1 MDSTNESLQSVIN
14 TIDGIADIA
23 DNMREDAIDKHF
35 IINALAT
42 IKKKAELE
50 QIKLMEVE

>member
-1 MDSTNESLQSVIN
+1 MDSTNESLQSVID
-14 TIDGIADIA
+14 TIDGIADLA
-23 DNMREDAIDKHF
+23 DNMREDAIGKHF
-35 IINALAT
+35 IISALAT

>member
-1 MDSTNESLQSVIN
+1 MDNPNESLQSVIN
-14 TIDGIADIA
+14 TIDGIADLA
-23 DNMREDAIDKHF
+23 DNMREDSIDKYF
-35 IINALAT
+35 VVRALST

>member
-1 MDSTNESLQSVIN
+1 MNNTSESLQSVIN
-14 TIDGIADIA
+14 TIDGIADLA

-35 IINALAT
+35 VIRALAT

-50 QIKLMEVE
+50 QIKIMEVE